1 MKYIT
6 GPRILYLYYY
16 NYFRSQRAN
25 IAKGT
30 ARGLCYLH
38 ANNIIH
44 GDIKSCNILL
54 DRYFEAKIGDLGL
67 ARGGSNDSQLSWR
80 QVSTIAGTS
89 WYLPDDYLRNFQL
102 HVSVDTFG
110 YGIVLYEIV
119 TG

>member
-1 MKYIT
+1 M
-6 GPRILYLYYY
+6 
-16 NYFRSQRAN
+16 
-25 IAKGT
+25 
-30 ARGLCYLH
+30 
-38 ANNIIH
+38 
-44 GDIKSCNILL
+44 L

-102 HVSVDTFG
+102 HVSVDTFA